1 MRITCH
7 TKMKNIIILTLI
19 GFLLNCDNKKIGV
32 PKLRNCGNFMAMKNQ
47 QEWSAAST
55 ATFFNRDS
63 INVMV
68 EECGTFRANGEVQWL
83 SINQLPIKPGTYLLH
98 PTQWNALNGTPLS
111 AWAYT
116 RVGDKTTGDRY
127 NLCHSDSEKNE
138 VIIEAY
144 NPTSRQLEGYL
155 NATFVID
162 PESDSP
168 GRSEPDTI
176 RIRDAI
182 FSVAVNGV
190 I

>member
-1 MRITCH
+1 
-7 TKMKNIIILTLI
+7 MKNILLLALI

-32 PKLRNCGNFMAMKNQ
+32 PQLPNCGNFMALKNK

-55 ATFFNRDS
+55 ATFFHHDS
-63 INVMV
+63 VNVMV
-68 EECGTFRANGEVQWL
+68 EECERFHAAGEVEWL
-83 SINQLPIKPGTYLLH
+83 SINQLPTKPGSYSLQ
-98 PTQWNALNGTPLS
+98 PTRWESLNGTPLS

-116 RVGDKTTGDRY
+116 RIGDKATGDRY
-127 NLCHSDSEKNE
+127 NLYVAKTEKNE
-138 VIIEAY
+138 VIIDAY
-144 NPTSRQLEGYL
+144 NPTTRQLEGHL

-168 GRSEPDTI
+168 GRTGADTI

-182 FSVAVNGV
+182 FSVVVKTA